1 MANVKTD
8 DDIKRDGMDI
18 SDYFINPEEE
28 REARPYFYW
37 HVGYLQAVR
46 YGDWKLSLLGQ
57 FSESEQQNILKSTY
71 KITQF
76 SDQIELYNL
85 RSDPGETT
93 NVADKN
99 PDIVAQLRKLAEK
112 EINALGEWT
121 HKGPEVRKT
130 ILIDS
135 PKALIK

>member
-1 MANVKTD
+1 
-8 DDIKRDGMDI
+8 
-18 SDYFINPEEE
+18 EE

-57 FSESEQQNILKSTY
+57 FSETEQQNILRSTY
-71 KITQF
+71 KIAQF

-93 NVADKN
+93 NVAYKN
-99 PDIVAQLRKLAEK
+99 SEIVAQLRKLAEK
-112 EINALGEWT
+112 EISALGVWT
-121 HKGPEVRKT
+121 NKGPEVRKT
-130 ILIDS
+130 ILIES
-135 PKALIK
+135 PKPLIN